1 MSAKRRPKPPPNGF
15 AVMSRM
21 RVLDDE
27 WIYEGAAARERL
39 QEAVPLARTGQAKK
53 LPLIQQVLNFVLGHF
68 RG

>member
-1 MSAKRRPKPPPNGF
+1 MA
-15 AVMSRM
+15 RM

-39 QEAVPLARTGQAKK
+39 QEIVPPAQAVKARRTS
-53 LPLIQQVLNFVLGHF
+53 LIRQVLDFVFGVA